1 MTWRDW
7 LSPGVVALG
16 IAIFTGIGR
25 LLMLFVR
32 ARRELDAV
40 NHELIMLRD
49 HEVVLL
55 RDRLAR
61 VERYVGLNGQDSRR

>member
-1 MTWRDW
+1 MTWQDW

-16 IAIFTGIGR
+16 IAIVTGIGR

-40 NHELIMLRD
+40 THELTMLRD

-61 VERYVGLNGQDSRR
+61 LERYVGLNGQDARR